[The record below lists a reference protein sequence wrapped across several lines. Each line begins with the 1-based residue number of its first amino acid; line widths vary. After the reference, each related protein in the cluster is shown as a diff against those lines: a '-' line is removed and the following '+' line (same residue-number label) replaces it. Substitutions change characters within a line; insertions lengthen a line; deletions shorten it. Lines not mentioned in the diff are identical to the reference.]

1 MDVPQET
8 SQNRDNAALPRDAAD
23 DLAQCY
29 REAYPRLV
37 TIAAAVLGRQEGA
50 EDVVQNAAQITIAKG
65 RRFDGG
71 TAMVRWLAGV
81 VRHCALN
88 QRRQT
93 RNRRTF
99 ATDPSDMA
107 SLETPTSQIA
117 TSSVRPQ
124 TGELEAGQTDF
135 DDRLTEALAKLSE
148 DARCC
153 LLLRVI
159 HGLSYDEIAELT
171 GLPPGTAMSH
181 VHRSKS
187 RLRNHLHPD
196 RPAPAP
202 PESAART

>member
-1 MDVPQET
+1 MDRRQET
-8 SQNRDNAALPRDAAD
+8 PQNFDNAAQTRDASA

-29 REAYPRLV
+29 RESYPRLV

-71 TAMVRWLAGV
+71 AAMVRWLTGV

-93 RNRRTF
+93 RNRKTF
-99 ATDPSDMA
+99 ATDPNDMA
-107 SLETPTSQIA
+107 LVEAPATQIA
-117 TSSVRPQ
+117 ATPDRPQ
-124 TGELEAGQTDF
+124 TGELKAYQSDF
-135 DDRLTEALAKLSE
+135 DDYLTAALSE
-148 DARCC
+148 LSDDARCC

-159 HGLSYDEIAELT
+159 HGLSYEEIAELT

-187 RLRNHLHPD
+187 RLRSQLRPD
-196 RPAPAP
+196 RPTPTP
-202 PESAART
+202 QESVTQP

>member
-1 MDVPQET
+1 MDRPQET
-8 SQNRDNAALPRDAAD
+8 PQNFDNAVPTRDASV

-29 REAYPRLV
+29 RDSYPRLV

-65 RRFDGG
+65 RFDGG
-71 TAMVRWLAGV
+71 AAMVRWLAGV

-93 RNRRTF
+93 RNRKTF
-99 ATDPSDMA
+99 ATDPNDMA
-107 SLETPTSQIA
+107 SVEAPAAPIA
-117 TSSVRPQ
+117 TTPVRPQ
-124 TGELEAGQTDF
+124 TGELKAYQSDF
-135 DDRLTEALAKLSE
+135 DDQLTAALADLSD
-148 DARCC
+148 DARSC

-159 HGLSYDEIAELT
+159 HGLTYDEIAELT

-187 RLRNHLHPD
+187 RLRSQLRPD
-196 RPAPAP
+196 RPTPTP
-202 PESAART
+202 QESVT